1 MKKRLLFF
9 ALIAVIVLVGCHGG
23 DNSDWLSQS
32 NSNDQTIIREPFPS
46 QTVEVQGME
55 EWEKMKQMAKC
66 NDEVQLE
73 RYIQSVANR
82 GIQSKDDLLAF
93 VKLMESLPQIPI
105 LNSNITWI
113 QFSRGVSE
121 DTGKETIVVY
131 ILTEAKNG
139 DWTRVEYLLSV
150 MDVSKKIAEEKDM
163 IDKNTILTS
172 PIKTYDQKMEL
183 HIETREP
190 HPSGQGTMIKW
201 TGEVD
206 GIFTRIYYYTQKAE
220 EVKTEQLVH
229 GIQITKGL

>member
-1 MKKRLLFF
+1 MKKMLLFF
-9 ALIAVIVLVGCHGG
+9 ALMAVILFVGCHGG
-23 DNSDWLSQS
+23 DNSDSLSQS
-32 NSNDQTIIREPFPS
+32 NSDDQTVIRYPLPS

-55 EWEKMKQMAKC
+55 EWEEMKQMAKC

-73 RYIQSVANR
+73 QYIQSVVNR

-93 VKLMESLPQIPI
+93 VELMESLPQIPI
-105 LNSNITWI
+105 LNSDITWMR
-113 QFSRGVSE
+113 FSRGVSE

-139 DWTRVEYLLSV
+139 DWTRVEYVLSV
-150 MDVSKKIAEEKDM
+150 MDVSKKIAEEKGT

-172 PIKTYDQKMEL
+172 PIKTHDQKMEL

-201 TGEVD
+201 VGEVD
-206 GIFTRIYYYTQKAE
+206 GIFTRIYYYSQKAE
-220 EVKTEQLVH
+220 EVKTEQLLH
-229 GIQITKGL
+229 DIQISKGL